1 MRTTRRSWA
10 QPPSCCSASRPAQA
24 QQVTL
29 DVLYAFPAFAKFHE
43 PIAAEF
49 MKRHPNIKIQFRAPA
64 ASYDEGHQTMLR
76 QAVTNQLPD
85 VYYSGYHLL
94 AELVRT
100 LAKRKPDRRSRSAAR
115 RRAGGMAQGE
125 LFRRDHLARHGRRQ
139 ALRDGVQRLL
149 ADDVFQHRP
158 REEGGRRPG
167 QDARQLGRRAGACRQ
182 DPGRRLGCRR
192 RRLQR
197 PRLAGRLALAR
208 HDPAG
213 RRQHA
218 RRRASPRSPSAA
230 RSGSRRCETLRR
242 WSPTAACR

>member
-1 MRTTRRSWA
+1 MGKPPGTEGGDIDHETDTEILRSGRLRA
-10 QPPSCCSASRPAQA
+10 ARACAPAQA

-49 MKRHPNIKIQFRAPA
+49 MKRQPNIKIQFRAPA

-100 LAKRKPDRRSRSAAR
+100 LVKRGQVTDMDPHAR
-115 RRAGGMAQGE
+115 GRAGRMAQGE
-125 LFRRDHLARHGRRQ
+125 LFRRDTLARARRWQ

-149 ADDVFQHRP
+149 ADDVLQQRT

-167 QDARQLGRRAGACRQ
+167 QDARQLGRR
-182 DPGRRLGCRR
+182 DY
-192 RRLQR
+192 
-197 PRLAGRLALAR
+197 
-208 HDPAG
+208 
-213 RRQHA
+213 A
-218 RRRASPRSPSAA
+218 RRKIRDGGSDVAGIAYNVHDWPDDWLWRAMILQGGGKMLDDTETKVAV
-230 RSGSRRCETLRR
+230 RRPG
-242 WSPTAACR
+242 WA